1 MQDRHEFPTTLRQ
14 RRTRQEATL
23 DLVLIDEVLP
33 AWHWRERHRQRTDA
47 DPATVLRITQALTW
61 DEVRAFRILMR
72 IRAGGRRMPGAT
84 VIGGLTR
91 MGFTELVRGPDEI
104 VYGGIGRP
112 WRPHGRLTPLD
123 ARQSFVDFAEAGY
136 AKMAFNFQVAA
147 GELTTETRVYLT
159 DARARRAFAGYWL
172 VIRPWSG
179 WIRREWLAGVV
190 RRAAT
195 G

>member
-1 MQDRHEFPTTLRQ
+1 
-14 RRTRQEATL
+14 
-23 DLVLIDEVLP
+23 
-33 AWHWRERHRQRTDA
+33 
-47 DPATVLRITQALTW
+47 
-61 DEVRAFRILMR
+61 
-72 IRAGGRRMPGAT
+72 
-84 VIGGLTR
+84 
-91 MGFTELVRGPDEI
+91 
-104 VYGGIGRP
+104 
-112 WRPHGRLTPLD
+112 
-123 ARQSFVDFAEAGY
+123 
-136 AKMAFNFQVAA
+136 MAFNFQVAA